1 MRCSCCLPPRHGTAG
16 QLATRSP
23 SWSRERRQSSGTCSQ
38 AGQCIST
45 NQMQSPNRSAA
56 YTHTTV
62 ERSRWQSYEE
72 SVSVSAINH
81 AHALPACALSSP
93 RCQRAPCPPLRAAS
107 VRPVLL
113 SALPACAL
121 SSLRQVFPKAAVP
134 SAVLHGP
141 LLVSLLSSTATST
154 PLPSLS
160 ASRRCQLGRC
170 MGRRARC
177 RCVTWA
183 AGRAPAPAWIA
194 PPSRP
199 GRDCGS

>member
-1 MRCSCCLPPRHGTAG
+1 MSHCPGLTTTASLTHSLPPIIQRQCPVSHLPSQAASDSVACAAAVPSPHAMGQ

-23 SWSRERRQSSGTCSQ
+23 SWSRERRQSSGTSSQ

-45 NQMQSPNRSAA
+45 NQMQSPNSSAA

-93 RCQRAPCPPLRAAS
+93 RQVSPMAA
-107 VRPVLL
+107 
-113 SALPACAL
+113 A
-121 SSLRQVFPKAAVP
+121 P
-134 SAVLHGP
+134 SAVLHVP

-170 MGRRARC
+170 MGRWARSGASVDC
-177 RCVTWA
+177 A
-183 AGRAPAPAWIA
+183 AIEAGKRLW
-194 PPSRP
+194 
-199 GRDCGS
+199 